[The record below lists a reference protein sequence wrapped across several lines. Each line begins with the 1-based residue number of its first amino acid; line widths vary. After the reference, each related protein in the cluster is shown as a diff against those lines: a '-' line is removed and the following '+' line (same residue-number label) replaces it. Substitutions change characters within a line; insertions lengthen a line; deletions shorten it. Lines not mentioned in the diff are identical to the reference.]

1 MPATLSIFVHHSAIC
16 ESQDIGE
23 RTRLW
28 AFSHVMDGAHIGRDC
43 NICDHVYVE
52 GGARIGDGVTVK
64 NRVLIWDGVTI
75 EDCAF
80 IGPGVIFTNDRYPR
94 SRGLIEVTN
103 RYKDCEN
110 WLTPTTVRRGASIG
124 AGAIILPG
132 LTIGRFA
139 CVGAGAV
146 VTRDV
151 EDHRVV
157 AGNPARGTCWACVC
171 GVPLSDQFCCP
182 QCERRYLLRNNT
194 LVVAK

>member
-1 MPATLSIFVHHSAIC
+1 
-16 ESQDIGE
+16 
-23 RTRLW
+23 
-28 AFSHVMDGAHIGRDC
+28 MDGAHIGRDC

-94 SRGLIEVTN
+94 SRGLIEVTD
-103 RYKDCEN
+103 RYKDCRN
-110 WLTPTTVRRGASIG
+110 WLTRTTVRRGASIG
-124 AGAIILPG
+124 AGAVILPG
-132 LTIGRFA
+132 LTVGRFA

-151 EDHRVV
+151 EDHRMV
-157 AGNPARGTCWACVC
+157 AGNPARIIGWVCVC
-171 GVPLSDQFCCP
+171 GARLNDRCCCP
-182 QCERRYLLRNNT
+182 QCERRYLVRDDT
-194 LVVAK
+194 LSVAE